1 MALKQRWLEF
11 MADGLHS
18 KRLALDTNVLLD
30 IAAGY
35 EFALRFKTEFQARK
49 FALYYTPGVA
59 AELFHLSVNGNA
71 EQRERS
77 AAALDHLIL
86 WGITPIILT
95 DVEKRYRKNFM
106 GFVEDRQVLPKGE
119 VNDARILADTAI
131 AHIPM
136 LVTSDRGILDAD
148 QIELSLAFEDAGLP
162 VVHPVHPARLT
173 RSLR

>member
-1 MALKQRWLEF
+1 MRRRWLAF
-11 MADGLHS
+11 MPDGLQR

-49 FALYYTPGVA
+49 FALYCPPGVA
-59 AELFHLSVNGNA
+59 AELLHLSIHGNVG
-71 EQRERS
+71 QRER
-77 AAALDHLIL
+77 AATALDRLVL
-86 WGITPIILT
+86 WRITPIVLT

-106 GFVEDRQVLPKGE
+106 AFVEDRKILPKGE

-131 AHIPM
+131 AQIPM
-136 LVTSDRGILDAD
+136 LVTGDRGILEAD
-148 QIELSLAFEDAGLP
+148 QIALSLAFEDAGLP

>member
-1 MALKQRWLEF
+1 MKRRWLAF
-11 MADGLHS
+11 MPDGLHS
-18 KRLALDTNVLLD
+18 KRLGLDTNVLLD

-35 EFALRFKTEFQARK
+35 EFALHFKTAFQSRK
-49 FALYYTPGVA
+49 FALYYAPGVA
-59 AELFHLSVNGNA
+59 AELLHLSANGNE

-77 AAALDHLIL
+77 ATALDHLVR
-86 WGITPIILT
+86 WRITPIVLT
-95 DVEKRYRKNFM
+95 DAEKRYRKNFM
-106 GFVEDRQVLPKGE
+106 GFVEDRQILPKGE

-131 AHIPM
+131 AQIPM

-148 QIELSLAFEDAGLP
+148 QIALSLAFEDAGLP